1 MSSQPVSRPVITPA
15 ELPRYVST
23 TDAAK
28 IVGMNSA
35 TVRDWI
41 RAGRLPAYRVGG
53 RVTRIAVADLL
64 GMFEALGP
72 DSRVQPAPPAA
83 AASKAARDKRKA
95 AAAAAAA
102 VPPPR
107 D

>member
-1 MSSQPVSRPVITPA
+1 MSSEPVTHPVIVPA

-23 TDAAK
+23 TAAAK

-35 TVRDWI
+35 TVREWI
-41 RAGRLPAYRVGG
+41 RLGRLPAYRVGG

-64 GMFEALGP
+64 GMFEKLGP
-72 DSRVQPAPPAA
+72 DSRVQSAPSAA
-83 AASKAARDKRKA
+83 VAASKAARDKRKA
-95 AAAAAAA
+95 AA